1 MPTIGVNVAVFQED
15 QMLLTQR
22 EDFEVWCLP
31 GGSIDPGESIAQSAL
46 RETFEETGL
55 GVRLTRLVG
64 VYSRPG
70 TGSFVNQVFLFA
82 AEPTGGELKTQPD
95 ETIDLGFFARDGLP
109 QDLLQGQRRRIMDAW
124 EGVGGS
130 AVWSQNQTGRSEPRL
145 TRHELYALRDRSSL
159 SRPDFYKH
167 YVEQS
172 GPSGEV
178 CEIPS
183 AGYHDYAVQPEAK
196 MKPDGAEPN
205 LAADVAVIH
214 DGKILLA
221 LREDYQVWCIPG
233 GMVDPGESIA
243 QAAGRELLE
252 ETGLEVILQRFT
264 GVYSELGW
272 LETDLHVVL
281 FTSRISSGKLNPQ
294 AGEVLDLRF
303 FALNDLPDNMLYG
316 HRRRAMDALAGIGG
330 SAVWTQ
336 SNPWPFD
343 PALSRVDIYRMRDSS
358 GLSRLDFYN
367 HYFNKDTSANETQE
381 LDKEK

>member
-1 MPTIGVNVAVFQED
+1 
-15 QMLLTQR
+15 
-22 EDFEVWCLP
+22 
-31 GGSIDPGESIAQSAL
+31 
-46 RETFEETGL
+46 
-55 GVRLTRLVG
+55 
-64 VYSRPG
+64 
-70 TGSFVNQVFLFA
+70 
-82 AEPTGGELKTQPD
+82 
-95 ETIDLGFFARDGLP
+95 
-109 QDLLQGQRRRIMDAW
+109 
-124 EGVGGS
+124 
-130 AVWSQNQTGRSEPRL
+130 
-145 TRHELYALRDRSSL
+145 
-159 SRPDFYKH
+159 
-167 YVEQS
+167 
-172 GPSGEV
+172 
-178 CEIPS
+178 
-183 AGYHDYAVQPEAK
+183 

-281 FTSRISSGKLNPQ
+281 FTGRISSGKLNPQ

-330 SAVWTQ
+330 SAFWTQ

-367 HYFNKDTSANETQE
+367 HYFNKDTSANEIQE
-381 LDKEK
+381 LDKDK